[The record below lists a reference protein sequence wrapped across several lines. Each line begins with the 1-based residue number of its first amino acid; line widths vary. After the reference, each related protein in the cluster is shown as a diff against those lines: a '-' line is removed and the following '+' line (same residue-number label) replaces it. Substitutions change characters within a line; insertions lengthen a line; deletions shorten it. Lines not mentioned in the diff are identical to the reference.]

1 MENYT
6 QPLVLVFYLDAE
18 LMKNPQII
26 KPFAESVDKMLA
38 IKNANALA
46 FFLPTNGEERVECIN
61 PVMLKEPDMERVN
74 KLIEDIK
81 HQFSIGVDIDV
92 DIDEIEIEE
101 EPKPCDCGNN
111 PNGNC
116 KCD

>member
-1 MENYT
+1 MENNY
-6 QPLVLVFYLDAE
+6 PLVLVFYLDAE

-26 KPFAESVDKMLA
+26 KPFAESIDKMLA
-38 IKNANALA
+38 FKKANALA

-61 PVMLKEPDMERVN
+61 PVTVKEEDMEKIN
-74 KLIEDIK
+74 KLIQDIK
-81 HQFSIGVDIDV
+81 QNFSIGVEM
-92 DIDEIEIEE
+92 DIDETLIDES
-101 EPKPCDCGNN
+101 KPCDCGNN

>member
-1 MENYT
+1 MENNY
-6 QPLVLVFYLDAE
+6 PLVLVFYLDAE

-26 KPFAESVDKMLA
+26 KPFAESIDKMLA
-38 IKNANALA
+38 FKKANALA
-46 FFLPTNGEERVECIN
+46 FFLPTIGEERVECIN
-61 PVMLKEPDMERVN
+61 PIMVKETDMEKIN

-81 HQFSIGVDIDV
+81 QNFSIGVDMEI
-92 DIDEIEIEE
+92 DIDETSID

>member
-1 MENYT
+1 MENNY
-6 QPLVLVFYLDAE
+6 PLVLVFYLDAE

-26 KPFAESVDKMLA
+26 KPFAESIDKMLA
-38 IKNANALA
+38 FKKANALA

-61 PVMLKEPDMERVN
+61 PVTVKEEDMEKVN
-74 KLIEDIK
+74 KLIQDIK
-81 HQFSIGVDIDV
+81 QNFSIGVEMDI
-92 DIDEIEIEE
+92 DIDETLIDES
-101 EPKPCDCGNN
+101 KPCDCGNN

>member
-1 MENYT
+1 MENNY
-6 QPLVLVFYLDAE
+6 PLVLVFYLDAE

-26 KPFAESVDKMLA
+26 KQFAESIDKMLA
-38 IKNANALA
+38 FKKANALA

-61 PVMLKEPDMERVN
+61 PIMVKEADMEKVN

-81 HQFSIGVDIDV
+81 ENFSIGVDMDIA
-92 DIDEIEIEE
+92 IDETVVD

>member
-1 MENYT
+1 MENLNH
-6 QPLVLVFYLDAE
+6 PLVLVFYLDSE

-38 IKNANALA
+38 MKKANALA
-46 FFLPTNGEERVECIN
+46 FFLPTNGEERVECVN
-61 PVMLKEPDMERVN
+61 PVMLKEEDMERVN

-81 HQFSIGVDIDV
+81 HQFSIGAEIDIDV
-92 DIDEIEIEE
+92 DEVEIEE
-101 EPKPCDCGNN
+101 ESKPCDCGNN
-111 PNGNC
+111 PDGNC

>member
-1 MENYT
+1 MENSSH
-6 QPLVLVFYLDAE
+6 PLVLVFYLDAE

-26 KPFAESVDKMLA
+26 KPFAESIDKMLA
-38 IKNANALA
+38 MKKANALA

-61 PVMLKEPDMERVN
+61 PVMLKEPDMEIVN

-101 EPKPCDCGNN
+101 QSKPCDCGNN